1 MKVMIKIFLFV
12 SLMFLISNCNNSTS
26 PTDNI
31 ALTKGTYAGTFS
43 VTFKDYQNSTSTLIQ
58 TGTITIAFTDSTYT
72 YFAVVK
78 FSSDSTASESLE
90 DFGSY
95 SLKKDEIVM
104 NDDSWL
110 RLNKNWSN
118 SLYLGNTFGLEYN
131 NTAVKI
137 FQDNSFAKWDL
148 NLVLQN

>member
-1 MKVMIKIFLFV
+1 MKTIVNIFFFI
-12 SLMFLISNCNNSTS
+12 SIMFLLSNCNNSTS

-31 ALTKGTYAGTFS
+31 SLTKGTYSGTFS
-43 VTFKDYQNSTSTLIQ
+43 VIFKNYQNSNNTLVQ
-58 TGTITIAFTDSTYT
+58 TGTITISFTDSTYT

-78 FSSDSTASESLE
+78 FSSDSTAFESLK
-90 DFGSY
+90 DLGSY

-110 RLNKNWSN
+110 QFNKNWHN
-118 SLYLGNTFGLEYN
+118 SLYLGNTFSLEDN
-131 NTAVKI
+131 NTELRI

-148 NLVLQN
+148 NLALQN